1 MRKGAVIDRR
11 GENLRPLG
19 KNIFLV
25 KGKNLL
31 VREK

>member
-25 KGKNLL
+25 KGKKF
-31 VREK
+31 VS